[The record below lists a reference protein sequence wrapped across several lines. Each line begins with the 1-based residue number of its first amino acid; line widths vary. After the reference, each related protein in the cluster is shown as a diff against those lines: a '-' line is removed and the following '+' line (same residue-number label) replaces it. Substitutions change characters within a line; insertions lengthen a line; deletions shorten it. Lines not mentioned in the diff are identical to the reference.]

1 MPLELMRK
9 KCCHLLDEFKNGGRG
24 SLIQPISLGSI
35 RDPSGMKMV
44 LGALGIVGIPCRGH
58 KDPCKIPKMMRVTRP

>member
-24 SLIQPISLGSI
+24 EFDTTNQLGIHQGSI
-35 RDPSGMKMV
+35 RDED
-44 LGALGIVGIPCRGH
+44 GIGSVGDRW
-58 KDPCKIPKMMRVTRP
+58 DPMPRS

>member
-24 SLIQPISLGSI
+24 EFDTTNQLGIHQGSI
-35 RDPSGMKMV
+35 RDED
-44 LGALGIVGIPCRGH
+44 GIGSVGDRW
-58 KDPCKIPKMMRVTRP
+58 DPMQRS